1 MTTIETFGSLPICRL
16 YINTTEDFA
25 STISADGGSKI
36 SPSESMPT
44 CRSDSG
50 AFPVFTSSKRSPFC
64 HLTSQ
69 GGAALASSTAFASC
83 WTPAAVCSTALR
95 RLRASSRA
103 NSEASFARFER
114 VDRHQEIPAPMTVI
128 TAQIALIQLG
138 ISISISTSGLV
149 MLTSLVAP
157 PPYPSSFICGR
168 FSASQSVRVKA
179 IARELSLR
187 DIHMSD

>member
-1 MTTIETFGSLPICRL
+1 MEDRRFHHQNQCQPVGQIAVHSPYLRAQNGLVSATLPSRGG
-16 YINTTEDFA
+16 TE
-25 STISADGGSKI
+25 
-36 SPSESMPT
+36 
-44 CRSDSG
+44 
-50 AFPVFTSSKRSPFC
+50 
-64 HLTSQ
+64 
-69 GGAALASSTAFASC
+69 LASSTAFASC

-149 MLTSLVAP
+149 LLTSLVAP
-157 PPYPSSFICGR
+157 PPHPSSVICGR
-168 FSASQSVRVKA
+168 FSASQSVRIKA

>member
-1 MTTIETFGSLPICRL
+1 MEDRRFHHQNQCQPAGQIAAHSPYLRAQNGLLSATLPSR
-16 YINTTEDFA
+16 
-25 STISADGGSKI
+25 
-36 SPSESMPT
+36 
-44 CRSDSG
+44 
-50 AFPVFTSSKRSPFC
+50 
-64 HLTSQ
+64 
-69 GGAALASSTAFASC
+69 GGAELASSTAFASC
-83 WTPAAVCSTALR
+83 WTPAAVSSTALR

-138 ISISISTSGLV
+138 ISISISTSGFLHIGISIA
-149 MLTSLVAP
+149 TSLVAP

-179 IARELSLR
+179 FARELSLR